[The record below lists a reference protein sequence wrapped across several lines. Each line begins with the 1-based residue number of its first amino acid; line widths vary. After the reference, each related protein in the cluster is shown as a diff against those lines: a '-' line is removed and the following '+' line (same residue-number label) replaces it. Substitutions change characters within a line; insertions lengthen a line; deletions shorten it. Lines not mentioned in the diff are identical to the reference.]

1 MTDKNNIELFTTNN
15 IDFLNRPSNYNTNNY
30 LNNSFNPIS
39 NINLLNETNDLINFF
54 KKSNINDTINN
65 DYFNHYISKPSNNT
79 SSINPIKLPLTEWP
93 PQDKNNLD
101 LYDSDKVL
109 TDIKSNNFNSS
120 SNINDNTIKST
131 NEFTSQ
137 IVQPYIDWDKHEKPE
152 LYYNNLIKEGKTEI
166 MNEYIV
172 NIDSI
177 DRDINRY
184 PNPFNYKVYFKS
196 IPNQTGAVINR
207 NFKNVKYLDL
217 QSMILPRKFY
227 INKDILDINTIDNNI
242 NSLFN
247 PNTKSGDLF
256 ILSDKEYLVID
267 YYNNDIK
274 TLVYMLKPNNNFIS
288 INECWEISKNS
299 SNFIYYHHFFLDNY
313 SLEQEKFLLL
323 YIDEITDN
331 KKLSSNYNIEKAFSI
346 LYPDYTNS
354 EYYYLDTRFVEKT
367 YKFSELGNIDN
378 LTIKIC
384 NSQGV
389 QLNINQSAL
398 DNNIKTLNSC
408 YCIDILT
415 KTYNKKYNCCCCYF
429 RHPYFLKNQNNLLFK
444 IGVVETDID
453 KRVFN

>member
-1 MTDKNNIELFTTNN
+1 
-15 IDFLNRPSNYNTNNY
+15 
-30 LNNSFNPIS
+30 
-39 NINLLNETNDLINFF
+39 LI
-54 KKSNINDTINN
+54 I
-65 DYFNHYISKPSNNT
+65 ISKNAFLFE
-79 SSINPIKLPLTEWP
+79 LPAGSFTFIV
-93 PQDKNNLD
+93 
-101 LYDSDKVL
+101 LY
-109 TDIKSNNFNSS
+109 
-120 SNINDNTIKST
+120 INDNTIKST

-331 KKLSSNYNIEKAFSI
+331 KKLSSNYNIEKAFDLILTSMIDTKMSYYHMSQISIVLFDNHNHRTSDFQKTIVDLFRNKGI
-346 LYPDYTNS
+346 LYTPRKIPLPMPHILFWNIAETFSSFPFQYNMMNTFFIS
-354 EYYYLDTRFVEKT
+354 GLSVASFEQLYLLSNRQSAFQVI
-367 YKFSELGNIDN
+367 SHILGNRRYD
-378 LTIKIC
+378 
-384 NSQGV
+384 
-389 QLNINQSAL
+389 
-398 DNNIKTLNSC
+398 
-408 YCIDILT
+408 
-415 KTYNKKYNCCCCYF
+415 
-429 RHPYFLKNQNNLLFK
+429 LLENYIHQIRK
-444 IGVVETDID
+444 
-453 KRVFN
+453 